1 MTATRTTGEALV
13 ELLEAWEVD
22 TLFGVPGVHNVE
34 LYRGLQRV
42 RLRHVLPRHE
52 QAAGFMADG
61 FARASGRPAA
71 CFVITGPGLTNIT
84 TALGQAFSDSVPML
98 VIATV
103 LERAELGLGR
113 GRLHEIARQREVAA
127 PLAGLAETALRPEA
141 LPELVARAMA
151 GFRCGRPRPAYIEV
165 PLDLLAAP
173 ASGDWRPVALP
184 GPPPT
189 TADHLREAA
198 ELLAAASRPAIVF
211 GGGAIG
217 LGDLALALVERLGA
231 PAATTVA
238 AKGLLP
244 PAHPLHPGATLSS
257 SAVRA
262 FLAERDLLLVLG
274 SELAET
280 DLWADRLE
288 FRGRLIRVDLD
299 PDRLADP
306 RHPADLAVGAD
317 VGAFVRGLLPLL
329 PGSERDAEVGKLRE
343 AARGEG
349 GELAARHRRV
359 LDAVRRAT
367 PSETVF
373 TSDMTQIAYT
383 ANAVFP
389 VPAPRRWLHPVGF
402 GTLGWALPA
411 AIGAALARPG
421 TPVVAIVG
429 DYGFQ
434 YSLAELATA
443 VELDLP
449 LVVLLWD
456 NAALGQIRD
465 EMQGRGMRPVATR
478 LRNPDFPA
486 LARAMGAKAAGPR
499 SLEELEAAL
508 ADALAAGG
516 VHLFHLREEDFRE

>member
-22 TLFGVPGVHNVE
+22 TVFGVPGVHNVE
-34 LYRGLQRV
+34 LYRGLQRA
-42 RLRHVLPRHE
+42 RLRHLLPRHE

-71 CFVITGPGLTNIT
+71 CFVITGPGLTNIA
-84 TALGQAFSDSVPML
+84 TALGQAFSDSVPLL

-151 GFRCGRPRPAYIEV
+151 GFRRGRPRPAYIEI

-184 GPPPT
+184 GPPRP
-189 TADHLREAA
+189 AAAQLREAA
-198 ELLAAASRPAIVF
+198 ALLARASRPAIVL

-217 LGDLALALVERLGA
+217 LGDLALELVARLAA
-231 PAATTVA
+231 PVVTTVA
-238 AKGLLP
+238 AKGLIP
-244 PAHPLHPGATLSS
+244 SDHPLHLGASLASP
-257 SAVRA
+257 AVQAWLRD
-262 FLAERDLLLVLG
+262 RDLLLVLG

-280 DLWADRLE
+280 DLWCDRLAVA
-288 FRGRLIRVDLD
+288 GRMIRVDLD
-299 PDRLADP
+299 SARLADP
-306 RHPADLAVGAD
+306 RYPADVAVCAD
-317 VGAFVRGLLPLL
+317 ARAFVSELLPLL
-329 PGSERDAEVGKLRE
+329 PETARSEDVVALRE

-367 PSETVF
+367 PPGTVF

-411 AIGAALARPG
+411 AIGAALARPA

-443 VELDLP
+443 VELELP

-465 EMQGRGMRPVATR
+465 EMQGRAMQPLATR

-486 LARAMGAKAAGPR
+486 LARAMGANAAGPR

-516 VHLFHLREEDFRE
+516 VHLLHLREEDFRG